1 MAAFDTVISF
11 VTVRLPGE
19 TSAAKATA
27 ATSAEHSRSRPCR
40 CRRIDRRP
48 LRVRPLDQIRGRG
61 ISEYALALVRHLRR
75 FWFRHGGH
83 RAGSKIIKDEAAD
96 GRRQIALV
104 AV

>member
-27 ATSAEHSRSRPCR
+27 APSAEHSRSRPCR

-61 ISEYALALVRHLRR
+61 ISEYALVRHLRR
-75 FWFRHGGH
+75 FWFRHG
-83 RAGSKIIKDEAAD
+83 
-96 GRRQIALV
+96 
-104 AV
+104 